1 MTGLGESEYIMV
13 PPVLEEQIWR
23 PELRVSKMR
32 QIKDLGVP
40 ALHATK
46 DIQVRRI
53 LPLFAP
59 GMVRIAK
66 VWHWHNIASR
76 VNQFSKFV
84 EDVCRMG

>member
-1 MTGLGESEYIMV
+1 MTGLGESEFVMV

-46 DIQVRRI
+46 DLQVPPHI
-53 LPLFAP
+53 NP
-59 GMVRIAK
+59 VRTRDSANSHCIDIAWK
-66 VWHWHNIASR
+66 DESV
-76 VNQFSKFV
+76 SKF
-84 EDVCRMG
+84 M